1 MSRYKTFPKG
11 RLDSFKVVFYVYALK
26 TDKKSVISMDNTD
39 SSRFEVPFI
48 DGFNVILELQY
59 KQQDCNTVTVSKRS

>member
-1 MSRYKTFPKG
+1 MSRYKSFPKG

-26 TDKKSVISMDNTD
+26 ADKNSVISMDNTD

-48 DGFNVILELQY
+48 DGINVLELQY

>member
-1 MSRYKTFPKG
+1 MSRYKSFPKG

-26 TDKKSVISMDNTD
+26 TDKKSVISVDNTD

-48 DGFNVILELQY
+48 DGINVLELQY

>member
-1 MSRYKTFPKG
+1 M
-11 RLDSFKVVFYVYALK
+11 VFYVYALK
-26 TDKKSVISMDNTD
+26 TDKKSVISVDNTD

-48 DGFNVILELQY
+48 DGINVLELQY